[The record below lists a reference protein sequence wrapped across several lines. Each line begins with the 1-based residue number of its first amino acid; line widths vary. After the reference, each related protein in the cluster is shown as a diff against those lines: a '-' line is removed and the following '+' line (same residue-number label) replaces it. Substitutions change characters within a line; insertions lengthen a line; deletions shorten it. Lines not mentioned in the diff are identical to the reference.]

1 MKRRLFV
8 AVFLV
13 LFAFCPAKSKAFFD
27 FGQGDWLS
35 GQNSI
40 LMELLMTNLE
50 ELTNIAAI
58 LENMRIVAE
67 AGNEGLAIARETYR
81 NYQMI
86 RRYSWD
92 DLRRDAQRGMY
103 RAFPELY
110 KIEQEAIEYKR
121 QYKNRNRFF
130 SYYGRHDYQ
139 MAQTIDKV
147 MSHTYKATIWP
158 HVFPSAFDD
167 MAKNPSP
174 VDLNIW
180 KRYMKS
186 GKAAEVAVKK
196 TSLYALSRKVEELV
210 REAGQQNR
218 IDLEAQATTAQMA
231 VQQVNNSTEFLDLY
245 KTSVA
250 LEEEA
255 HETERSRRDAIER
268 ELAQHAES
276 IFRPGGMTAE

>member
-8 AVFLV
+8 AVFVV

-67 AGNEGLAIARETYR
+67 AGNEGLAIARESYR

-86 RRYSWD
+86 RRYTWK
-92 DLRRDAQRGMY
+92 DLLTDARRGMY
-103 RAFPELY
+103 RAFPDLY
-110 KIEQEAIEYKR
+110 KIEQEAVEYKR

-130 SYYGRHDYQ
+130 SYYGKHDYK
-139 MAQTIDKV
+139 MARTLDRV
-147 MSHTYKATIWP
+147 MAHSYKATIWP
-158 HVFPSAFDD
+158 HAFPAAFDQ

-180 KRYMKS
+180 KRYLKS
-186 GKAAEVAVKK
+186 GMMTEIAVKK
-196 TSLYALSRKVEELV
+196 TSLYAMSRKVQELV
-210 REAGQQNR
+210 EAANR
-218 IDLEAQATTAQMA
+218 KDQIDLEAQAIQAQTS
-231 VQQVNNSTEFLDLY
+231 VQQVHNSTELLDLY
-245 KTSVA
+245 KSEVSLA
-250 LEEEA
+250 EQA
-255 HETERSRRDAIER
+255 QETDRKRRRAIEQ
-268 ELAQHAES
+268 ELSEHAEK
-276 IFRPGGMTAE
+276 IFKPGGMTER